1 MYCVRDTPMRGT
13 KVSSVATTMP
23 AISLR
28 CVEAVDCGDM
38 SKWVPLEMIR
48 LVSRTGFGTWTG
60 LNQSRT
66 RRKRC
71 GRHENH
77 KQRARAGRTAS

>member
-1 MYCVRDTPMRGT
+1 MYCVRDKA

-28 CVEAVDCGDM
+28 CVEAVDRGDIADG
-38 SKWVPLEMIR
+38 VLLEMIR
-48 LVSRTGFGTWTG
+48 LVSGTGFGTWTG

-66 RRKRC
+66 RGKRR

-77 KQRARAGRTAS
+77 KQRVSTGRIAS